1 MEDVNIWKKKKTT
14 DILSRSAKM
23 FWKSIE
29 INAYFKQD
37 S

>member
-1 MEDVNIWKKKKTT
+1 MEEVNIWKNKTT
-14 DILSRSAKM
+14 EILSRFAKM

-29 INAYFKQD
+29 INTYFKQD